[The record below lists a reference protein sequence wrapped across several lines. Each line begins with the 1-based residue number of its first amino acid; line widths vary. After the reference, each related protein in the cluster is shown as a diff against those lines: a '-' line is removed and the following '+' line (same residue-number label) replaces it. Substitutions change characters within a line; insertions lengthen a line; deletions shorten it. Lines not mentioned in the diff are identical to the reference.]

1 MTDQGNIA
9 RLAGRRRG
17 FLDGLLNRDRMLV
30 TMSSAIATWMRKG
43 DVPPDVEFG
52 VAAAPWPA

>member
-1 MTDQGNIA
+1 MRDRGTSV
-9 RLAGRRRG
+9 RTELLAGVTRPIW
-17 FLDGLLNRDRMLV
+17 LLI
-30 TMSSAIATWMRKG
+30 SEG

>member
-1 MTDQGNIA
+1 MPGWI
-9 RLAGRRRG
+9 
-17 FLDGLLNRDRMLV
+17 
-30 TMSSAIATWMRKG
+30 SSGSVSRSKRTEHFPDSVPAQLG